1 MKKGKKMFI
10 INDTTLRDGEQ
21 APYVAFNTKEKL
33 DIAQKLYEAGADEL
47 EVGIP
52 AMGKKEQDD
61 LKEILALNL
70 PIQIMSWNRATF
82 SDLEASLS
90 CGLKAVDLSIPV
102 SDILIDVKFG
112 GDKQKV
118 LAQLEK
124 VVLEAKKEGLFV
136 CIGGEDSS
144 RADMNFLK
152 ELLAFGK
159 SLGANRF
166 RYCDTVGI
174 LTPNKTYQNISELTS
189 LDLLDIEMHTHN
201 DFGMATANAISGFE
215 AGAKSAN
222 TTVIGLG
229 ERAGNASF
237 EQVLMSLARLL
248 GKNSEI
254 KSDKLK
260 SLIQTVGKA
269 SNRRIDSNLPI
280 VGEYIFSHESGI
292 HVNGMMKSK
301 SAYEPFTPTEVGL
314 QRCFPI
320 GKHSGTS
327 TLLYHLQTLGIEAS
341 KESLQKLLPLIR
353 EIVTNRKRVLD
364 TKELEELY
372 LCSLDI

>member
-1 MKKGKKMFI
+1 MFI

-118 LAQLEK
+118 LNQLEK

-144 RADMNFLK
+144 RADINFLK
-152 ELLAFGK
+152 EVLELGK

-174 LTPNKTYQNISELTS
+174 LTPNKTYQNISELTK

-201 DFGMATANAISGFE
+201 DFGMATANAISGYE

-237 EQVLMSLARLL
+237 EQVLMTLARLM
-248 GKNSEI
+248 GKNTHI
-254 KSDKLK
+254 NSDKLK
-260 SLIQTVGKA
+260 SLIQTVGK
-269 SNRRIDSNLPI
+269 
-280 VGEYIFSHESGI
+280 
-292 HVNGMMKSK
+292 
-301 SAYEPFTPTEVGL
+301 
-314 QRCFPI
+314 
-320 GKHSGTS
+320 
-327 TLLYHLQTLGIEAS
+327 
-341 KESLQKLLPLIR
+341 PLI
-353 EIVTNRKRVLD
+353 D
-364 TKELEELY
+364 ELIQIYQLLVNISFHMNLEFM
-372 LCSLDI
+372 